1 MIYQEDR
8 PTALSVKENF
18 DSIYINNFSR
28 LFLFAKEYVLFDE
41 EAENIVQDIFLMLW
55 EKREALRV
63 DVSLT
68 AYLFTLVKNK
78 SIDFLRHQM
87 VEQMYSENVK
97 HEYNEELNV
106 KLFALE
112 SFDHNFSSEED
123 IETLLRNAIDKLPE
137 RCRLIFIKSRIEGKK
152 YKEIAEELNLSVNTV
167 EGQISIALKKLREE
181 LKDYLPLLL
190 FYLFVKVCKIQELS
204 WW

>member
-78 SIDFLRHQM
+78 CIDFLRHQM

-112 SFDHNFSSEED
+112 SFDHNFSSEEQ
-123 IETLLRNAIDKLPE
+123 IEILLRNAIDKLPE

-190 FYLFVKVCKIQELS
+190 FLYIC
-204 WW
+204 

>member
-78 SIDFLRHQM
+78 CIDFLRHQM

-181 LKDYLPLLL
+181 LKDYLPLLFFL
-190 FYLFVKVCKIQELS
+190 FIC
-204 WW
+204 

>member
-78 SIDFLRHQM
+78 CIDFLRHQM

-112 SFDHNFSSEED
+112 SFDHNFSSEEQ
-123 IETLLRNAIDKLPE
+123 IEILLRNAIDKLPE

-190 FYLFVKVCKIQELS
+190 FLFIC
-204 WW
+204 

>member
-78 SIDFLRHQM
+78 CIDFLRHQM

-137 RCRLIFIKSRIEGKK
+137 RCRLIFIKSHIEGKK

-190 FYLFVKVCKIQELS
+190 FLFIC
-204 WW
+204 

>member
-41 EAENIVQDIFLMLW
+41 EAANIVQDIFLMLW

-78 SIDFLRHQM
+78 CIDFLRHRM
-87 VEQMYSENVK
+87 VEQIYSENIQ

-123 IETLLRNAIDKLPE
+123 IEILLRNAIDKLPE
-137 RCRLIFIKSRIEGKK
+137 RCRLIFIKSRIERKK

-190 FYLFVKVCKIQELS
+190 FLFVC
-204 WW
+204 

>member
-55 EKREALRV
+55 EKRDALRV

-78 SIDFLRHQM
+78 CIDFLRHRM
-87 VEQMYSENVK
+87 VEQMYSENIQ

-123 IETLLRNAIDKLPE
+123 IEILLRNAIDKLPE

-190 FYLFVKVCKIQELS
+190 FLYIC
-204 WW
+204 

>member
-8 PTALSVKENF
+8 PTSLSVRENF
-18 DSIYINNFSR
+18 DSIYVNNFSR

-41 EAENIVQDIFLMLW
+41 EAENIVQDIFVMLW
-55 EKREALRV
+55 EKKDILRV

-78 SIDFLRHQM
+78 CIDFLRHRM
-87 VEQMYSENVK
+87 VEQMYSENIQQ
-97 HEYNEELNV
+97 EYNEELNV

-112 SFDHNFSSEED
+112 SFDHNFSSEEQ
-123 IETLLRNAIDKLPE
+123 IEILLRNAIDKLPE

-190 FYLFVKVCKIQELS
+190 FLYIC
-204 WW
+204 

>member
-78 SIDFLRHQM
+78 CIDFLRHQM

-137 RCRLIFIKSRIEGKK
+137 KCRLIFIKSRIEGKK

-190 FYLFVKVCKIQELS
+190 FLFIC
-204 WW
+204 

>member
-55 EKREALRV
+55 EKKDILRV

-78 SIDFLRHQM
+78 CIDFLRHRM
-87 VEQMYSENVK
+87 VEQIYSENIQQ
-97 HEYNEELNV
+97 EYNEELNV

-112 SFDHNFSSEED
+112 SFDHNFSSEEQ
-123 IETLLRNAIDKLPE
+123 IEILLRNAIDKLPE

-190 FYLFVKVCKIQELS
+190 FLFIC
-204 WW
+204 

>member
-18 DSIYINNFSR
+18 DAIYVNNFSR

-41 EAENIVQDIFLMLW
+41 EAENIVQDIFVMLW
-55 EKREALRV
+55 EKKDILRV

-78 SIDFLRHQM
+78 CIDFLRHRM
-87 VEQMYSENVK
+87 VEQMYSENIQ

-123 IETLLRNAIDKLPE
+123 IEILLRNAIDKLPE

-181 LKDYLPLLL
+181 LKDYLPLLFFL
-190 FYLFVKVCKIQELS
+190 FIC
-204 WW
+204 

>member
-8 PTALSVKENF
+8 PTSLSVRENF
-18 DSIYINNFSR
+18 DSIYVNNFSR

-55 EKREALRV
+55 EKKDILRV

-78 SIDFLRHQM
+78 CIDFLRHRM
-87 VEQMYSENVK
+87 VEQIYSENIQQ
-97 HEYNEELNV
+97 EYNEELNV

-190 FYLFVKVCKIQELS
+190 FLFIC
-204 WW
+204 

>member
-8 PTALSVKENF
+8 PITMSVKENF
-18 DSIYINNFSR
+18 DSIYVNNFSR

-78 SIDFLRHQM
+78 CIDFLRHQM

-190 FYLFVKVCKIQELS
+190 FLFVC
-204 WW
+204 

>member
-8 PTALSVKENF
+8 PTSLSVRENF
-18 DSIYINNFSR
+18 DSIYVNNFSR

-55 EKREALRV
+55 EKKDILRV

-78 SIDFLRHQM
+78 CIDFLRHRM
-87 VEQMYSENVK
+87 VEQIYSENIQQ
-97 HEYNEELNV
+97 EYNEELNV

-112 SFDHNFSSEED
+112 SFDHNFSSEEQ
-123 IETLLRNAIDKLPE
+123 IEILLRNAIDKLPE

-167 EGQISIALKKLREE
+167 EGQISIELKKLREE

-190 FYLFVKVCKIQELS
+190 FLYIC
-204 WW
+204 

>member
-55 EKREALRV
+55 EKRDALRV

-78 SIDFLRHQM
+78 CIDFLRHRM
-87 VEQMYSENVK
+87 VEQMYSENIQ

-123 IETLLRNAIDKLPE
+123 IEILLRNAIDKLPE

-190 FYLFVKVCKIQELS
+190 FLFIC
-204 WW
+204 

>member
-18 DSIYINNFSR
+18 DSIYVNNFSR

-55 EKREALRV
+55 EKKDILRV

-78 SIDFLRHQM
+78 CIDFLRHRM
-87 VEQMYSENVK
+87 VEQIYSENIQQ
-97 HEYNEELNV
+97 EYNEELNV

-112 SFDHNFSSEED
+112 SFDHNFSSEEQ
-123 IETLLRNAIDKLPE
+123 IEILLRNAIDKLPE

-190 FYLFVKVCKIQELS
+190 FLYIC
-204 WW
+204 

>member
-8 PTALSVKENF
+8 PTSLSVRENF
-18 DSIYINNFSR
+18 DSIYVNNFSR

-78 SIDFLRHQM
+78 CIDFLRHQM

-190 FYLFVKVCKIQELS
+190 FLFIC
-204 WW
+204 

>member
-18 DSIYINNFSR
+18 DSIYINNLSR

-78 SIDFLRHQM
+78 CIDFLRHQM

-190 FYLFVKVCKIQELS
+190 FLFIC
-204 WW
+204 

>member
-8 PTALSVKENF
+8 PTSLSVRENF

-55 EKREALRV
+55 EKKDILRV

-78 SIDFLRHQM
+78 CIDFLRHRM
-87 VEQMYSENVK
+87 VEQIYSENIQQ
-97 HEYNEELNV
+97 EYNEELNV

-112 SFDHNFSSEED
+112 SFDHNFSSEEQ
-123 IETLLRNAIDKLPE
+123 IEILLRNAIDKLPE

-167 EGQISIALKKLREE
+167 EGQISIELKKLREE

-190 FYLFVKVCKIQELS
+190 FLYIC
-204 WW
+204 

>member
-1 MIYQEDR
+1 
-8 PTALSVKENF
+8 
-18 DSIYINNFSR
+18 
-28 LFLFAKEYVLFDE
+28 
-41 EAENIVQDIFLMLW
+41 MLW
-55 EKREALRV
+55 EKRDALRV

-78 SIDFLRHQM
+78 CIDFLRHRM
-87 VEQMYSENVK
+87 VEQIYSENIQ

-123 IETLLRNAIDKLPE
+123 IEILLRNAIDKLPE

-190 FYLFVKVCKIQELS
+190 FYLFC
-204 WW
+204 

>member
-8 PTALSVKENF
+8 PTALSVNENF

-78 SIDFLRHQM
+78 CIDFLRHQM

-190 FYLFVKVCKIQELS
+190 FLFIC
-204 WW
+204 

>member
-8 PTALSVKENF
+8 PITMSVKENF
-18 DSIYINNFSR
+18 DSIYVNNFSR

-55 EKREALRV
+55 EKRDALRV

-78 SIDFLRHQM
+78 CIDFLRHRM
-87 VEQMYSENVK
+87 VEQMYSENIQ

-123 IETLLRNAIDKLPE
+123 IEILLRNAIDKLPE

-190 FYLFVKVCKIQELS
+190 FLFIC
-204 WW
+204 

>member
-8 PTALSVKENF
+8 PTALSVRENF

-78 SIDFLRHQM
+78 CIDFLRHQM

-190 FYLFVKVCKIQELS
+190 FLFIC
-204 WW
+204 

>member
-78 SIDFLRHQM
+78 CIDFLRHQM

-112 SFDHNFSSEED
+112 SFDHNFSSEEQ
-123 IETLLRNAIDKLPE
+123 IEILLRNAIDKVPE

-190 FYLFVKVCKIQELS
+190 FLFIC
-204 WW
+204 

>member
-190 FYLFVKVCKIQELS
+190 FLFIC
-204 WW
+204 

>member
-68 AYLFTLVKNK
+68 VYLFTLVKNK
-78 SIDFLRHQM
+78 CIDFLRHQM

-190 FYLFVKVCKIQELS
+190 FLFIC
-204 WW
+204 

>member
-55 EKREALRV
+55 EKRDALRV

-78 SIDFLRHQM
+78 CIDFLRHRM
-87 VEQMYSENVK
+87 VEQMYSENIQ

-123 IETLLRNAIDKLPE
+123 IEILLRNAIDKLPE

-190 FYLFVKVCKIQELS
+190 FLFVC
-204 WW
+204 

>member
-55 EKREALRV
+55 EKKDILRV

-78 SIDFLRHQM
+78 CIDFLRHRM
-87 VEQMYSENVK
+87 VEQIYSENIQQ
-97 HEYNEELNV
+97 EYNEELNV

-190 FYLFVKVCKIQELS
+190 FLFIC
-204 WW
+204 

>member
-8 PTALSVKENF
+8 PITMSVKENF
-18 DSIYINNFSR
+18 DSIYVNNFSR

-55 EKREALRV
+55 EKRDALRV

-78 SIDFLRHQM
+78 CIDFLRHRM

-190 FYLFVKVCKIQELS
+190 FLFIC
-204 WW
+204 

>member
-8 PTALSVKENF
+8 PTALSVKESF

-78 SIDFLRHQM
+78 CIDFLRHQM

-181 LKDYLPLLL
+181 LKDYLPLLFFL
-190 FYLFVKVCKIQELS
+190 FIC
-204 WW
+204 

>member
-78 SIDFLRHQM
+78 CIDFLRHQM

-123 IETLLRNAIDKLPE
+123 IETSLRNAIDKLPE

-190 FYLFVKVCKIQELS
+190 FLFIC
-204 WW
+204 

>member
-87 VEQMYSENVK
+87 VEQIYSENVK

-190 FYLFVKVCKIQELS
+190 FLFIC
-204 WW
+204 

>member
-8 PTALSVKENF
+8 PITMSVKENF
-18 DSIYINNFSR
+18 DSIYVNNFSR

-55 EKREALRV
+55 EKRDALRV

-78 SIDFLRHQM
+78 CIDFLRHRM
-87 VEQMYSENVK
+87 VEQMYSENIQ

-123 IETLLRNAIDKLPE
+123 IEILLRNAIDKLPE

-167 EGQISIALKKLREE
+167 EGQISIALKKLIEE

-190 FYLFVKVCKIQELS
+190 FLFVC
-204 WW
+204 

>member
-8 PTALSVKENF
+8 PITMSVKENF
-18 DSIYINNFSR
+18 DSIYVNNFSR

-55 EKREALRV
+55 EKRDVLRV

-78 SIDFLRHQM
+78 CIDFLRHRM
-87 VEQMYSENVK
+87 VEQMYSENIQ

-123 IETLLRNAIDKLPE
+123 IEILLRNAIDKLPE

-181 LKDYLPLLL
+181 LKDYLPLL
-190 FYLFVKVCKIQELS
+190 FYLFIC
-204 WW
+204 